1 MNSLKTVNVKQL
13 EEEFKSQF
21 PDLSNETILA
31 CINQHGPDKETCI
44 KILKDIKQNY
54 IPLQQMDKFNSEEL
68 SDKQE
73 IYDFKFNNYGF
84 QDDHKPLVK
93 DMDNLLIVDRKENV
107 DRNRIGNENSTAVLE
122 NQSIHVTN
130 GNFLPARKS
139 SASNVYELSSH
150 YAFSSGYGDVP
161 QIRNAYMVDQGRM
174 PKVSTQYVPN
184 YARGFSY
191 PVTNNGNVPYNSQF
205 PHPVSCSGFSGEM
218 KTKDYSMPLYVMVT
232 SASTYSSPVLTTAQ
246 PRLVLQSPNLPQS
259 SYYPP
264 VLSHLA
270 PPYHA
275 TRISPIPFSH
285 SSSSSSSPHYP
296 TSVTPTPPPPPP
308 PSLSTSNANG
318 PPLITY
324 TYQGQFYFAE
334 NHQRSNEMP
343 NLQNYKLYSENTSG
357 NIMNQNTIFNLPTAI
372 TPQLSEVLFIPDHQI
387 KEVKENKVEKAYE
400 KALIDHQK
408 MQLQM
413 LHFELYKH
421 KQFSYALRKDVN
433 LLEERLQGKR
443 RNEFINMEEIQKL
456 REENMQLRVD
466 CKCLTLEVDM
476 QQKGQMRL
484 GVVDEGFYKNIFTGP
499 PIPNLNSEKK
509 LNLTP
514 AASKGNRYEGDDDED
529 NQSNKWNCSICTYAN
544 HPALDLCEMC
554 FHSRPRP
561 ADG

>member
-21 PDLSNETILA
+21 PDLPNETILA

-44 KILKDIKQNY
+44 KILKDIRQNY
-54 IPLQQMDKFNSEEL
+54 MPLQQMDKFNSEEL
-68 SDKQE
+68 SEKIDS
-73 IYDFKFNNYGF
+73 YDFKFNNYGF
-84 QDDHKPLVK
+84 QDDNTSLAK

-107 DRNRIGNENSTAVLE
+107 DRNRIGNENSTAVPE

-130 GNFLPARKS
+130 GNFLPMRKS
-139 SASNVYELSSH
+139 SASNVYKLSSH
-150 YAFSSGYGDVP
+150 YAVSSGYGDVP
-161 QIRNAYMVDQGRM
+161 PNSYVPPIRNAYVVDQDRK
-174 PKVSTQYVPN
+174 PEVSTQYVPN

-205 PHPVSCSGFSGEM
+205 SHPIPCSGFSGEM

-232 SASTYSSPVLTTAQ
+232 SASNYSSPVLTMAQ
-246 PRLVLQSPNLPQS
+246 PRLVLQSPNLSQS
-259 SYYPP
+259 SYYSP
-264 VLSHLA
+264 VLSHLP

-285 SSSSSSSPHYP
+285 SSSSSPSPHYP
-296 TSVTPTPPPPPP
+296 TSATPTPP
-308 PSLSTSNANG
+308 LSTSNANG

-324 TYQGQFYFAE
+324 TYQGPFYFAE
-334 NHQRSNEMP
+334 NHQRSNEIP
-343 NLQNYKLYSENTSG
+343 NHQNYKLYSENTSG
-357 NIMNQNTIFNLPTAI
+357 NIGNQNAILNLPTAI
-372 TPQLSEVLFIPDHQI
+372 TPQLSEVLFIPKHQI

-400 KALIDHQK
+400 KALVDHQK

-413 LHFELYKH
+413 LNFELYKH
-421 KQFSYALRKDVN
+421 KQFCYALRKDVN

-476 QQKGQMRL
+476 QQKGQVRL

-499 PIPNLNSEKK
+499 PIPHHNSEKK
-509 LNLTP
+509 LNLAP
-514 AASKGNRYEGDDDED
+514 AASKGNRYEGEDDED
-529 NQSNKWNCSICTYAN
+529 NQNDKWNCLRCTYAN

-554 FHSRPRP
+554 DHSRPHP